1 MTRPAS
7 PCPFYRILCEY
18 VPMAD
23 RTDELEAENAK
34 LRAENAKL
42 RAALEP
48 FAEMGRVMMGRRHH
62 MEAVIQYGLARTVK
76 VHHLIA
82 AHEARAALGG
92 ENV

>member
-1 MTRPAS
+1 
-7 PCPFYRILCEY
+7 
-18 VPMAD
+18 MAD
-23 RTDELEAENAK
+23 IATKMREWAKFGYGHEASQDMIKAA
-34 LRAENAKL
+34 AEIEQL

-92 ENV
+92 ENDCRLQD